1 MKYKYKTQGVCA
13 SSIEF
18 DIDNDIITNVKFNGG
33 CDGNSK
39 GVARLVD
46 GMSVSEIEKK
56 CSGIKCGYKN
66 TSCPNELSRAVR
78 EAFNNEK

>member
-18 DIDNDIITNVKFNGG
+18 DIDKDIITNVKFNGG

-39 GVARLVD
+39 GVAKLVD